1 MPDAFEY
8 SPLANL
14 IHGAAED
21 EPELEGRELAGKL
34 LERGLNTSELVA
46 QIESRVSSFLQRQ
59 RSAEP
64 AQTLRKWKHPSVRLF
79 AAGEN
84 PITKMISLASELAL
98 KSMDAIAAVRRVDP
112 FLLAEMKR
120 IQVVPNEA
128 IADARLVPVGNNRL
142 QIEFNPTQPKTRIR
156 FSIAHEL
163 AHTFFP
169 DCHEAVRNRLHQEH
183 FGPNDWEL
191 EMICN
196 VGAAELLMPIAS
208 FPELKN
214 EELNID
220 ALMKLRETLEVSAE
234 ALLSRIARV
243 TGEPCSMFAA
253 SRLESEGLSDRY
265 RLDYAINSR
274 SWNAEHI
281 EQPLPR
287 KTVIGDCTAIGFTAK
302 GDELWKGA
310 GQIHVECVGVLP
322 YRGARYPRVV
332 GIIQPLTKQLPKGLR
347 IVYVKGDATQPRGSG
362 PRIIAHVVNDK
373 ALSWGAGFARAL
385 AIKWPQSQ
393 EAFRRWAMTEK
404 SALRL
409 GNTFTTEVESKLWAF
424 QMVCQHGYGP
434 SSVPR
439 IRYGALKACLD
450 ALAIFARKHN
460 ATVHMPRL
468 GSGQGQA
475 IWNIV
480 AEMVDEILCR
490 AGIPATVY
498 DLPNA
503 KPDTAPELPGLFK
516 LSSAGSYDS

>member
-1 MPDAFEY
+1 MIPEAFEY

-14 IHGAAED
+14 MRGAAED
-21 EPELEGRELAGKL
+21 ESRLERTELDRVLAA
-34 LERGLNTSELVA
+34 RGLNTGELVA

-64 AQTLRKWKHPSVRLF
+64 AQTSRKWKHPSVQLF

-84 PITKMISLASELAL
+84 PISKMISLASELAL

-120 IQVVPNEA
+120 IPVVPNES
-128 IADARLVPVGNNRL
+128 IADARLVPLGNNRL
-142 QIEFNPTQPKTRIR
+142 QIEFNPAQPKTRIR

-169 DCHEAVRNRLHQEH
+169 DCHEVVRNRLQQKH

-208 FPELKN
+208 FPELKS
-214 EELNID
+214 EGLNID

-234 ALLSRIARV
+234 ALLSRVARV
-243 TGEPCSMFAA
+243 TVESCSMFAA
-253 SRLESEGLSDRY
+253 SRLESGLMADRY

-274 SWNAEHI
+274 SWPGADPFE
-281 EQPLPR
+281 ELLPK
-287 KTVIGDCTAIGFTAK
+287 KTILSACTAIGFTAK

-310 GQIHVECVGVLP
+310 GHIHLECVGVLP

-332 GIIQPLTKQLPKGLR
+332 GIIRPLTKEPQRGLR
-347 IVYVKGDATQPRGSG
+347 INYVRGDATQPRGSG

-385 AIKWPQSQ
+385 GAKWPHSQ

-404 SALRL
+404 AALRL
-409 GNTFTTEVESKLWAF
+409 GNTFTTEVEKELWAF
-424 QMVCQHGYGP
+424 QLVCQHGYGP
-434 SSVPR
+434 SSIPR

-450 ALAIFARKHN
+450 ALVLFARKHN

-475 IWNIV
+475 IWSII

-490 AGIPATVY
+490 AGIPVTVY

-503 KPDTAPELPGLFK
+503 RPEAAPELPGLFK
-516 LSSAGSYDS
+516 PSREAP